1 MNTIVLQTDYTK
13 DKTSSYLASM
23 ETLIEDLNKKDNQRI
38 VVEGQFY
45 SEKSRR
51 LILSYLKDSSRRLLY
66 DYKTELVFYTSEN
79 FYTLEQLKANHN
91 FKTFCVPD
99 FNEVDNFEFYLL
111 LSDMRDVYH
120 FYDIPH
126 DNPHHRV
133 GVRNHALLTQDY
145 VLNSFTNSKLMSL
158 YDKFLLLDAAY
169 LHDIGKPLTK
179 TFLDKKGNLKEIAH
193 YYNHASIGA
202 VISFVIPSPDNILD
216 YKDIEAFHRYKWERA
231 WLINH
236 HMDFY
241 NYPKDWTDSQRLIR
255 FKEKHKGND
264 ALVNLLW
271 KLHEA
276 DKNCESFI
284 GD

>member
-13 DKTSSYLASM
+13 DKTSNYFASL

-79 FYTLEQLKANHN
+79 FYTLEQLKTNHN

-99 FNEVDNFEFYLL
+99 FDEVDNFEFYLL
-111 LSDMRDVYH
+111 LSDMRNIYH

-126 DNPHHRV
+126 DNPHHKV
-133 GVRNHALLTQDY
+133 DVRTHALLTQDY

-158 YDKFLLLDAAY
+158 YDKFLLLDTAY

-179 TFLDKKGNLKEIAH
+179 TFLDKKGNQTEIAH
-193 YYNHASIGA
+193 YYNHANIGA
-202 VISFVIPSPDNILD
+202 VISFVIRRPEIITVLSVSVIILILYCLSNFVAYHICTRQAF
-216 YKDIEAFHRYKWERA
+216 YKVATRNE
-231 WLINH
+231 
-236 HMDFY
+236 
-241 NYPKDWTDSQRLIR
+241 
-255 FKEKHKGND
+255 
-264 ALVNLLW
+264 
-271 KLHEA
+271 
-276 DKNCESFI
+276 
-284 GD
+284 